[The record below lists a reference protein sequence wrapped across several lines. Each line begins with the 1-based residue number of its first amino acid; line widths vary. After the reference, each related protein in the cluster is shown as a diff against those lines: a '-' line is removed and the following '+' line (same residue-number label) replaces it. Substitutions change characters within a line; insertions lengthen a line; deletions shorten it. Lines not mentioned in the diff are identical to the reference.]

1 MKLFKTTTT
10 TTTGSDLIIRIQAV
24 RIERK
29 MKEDAVTEW
38 EKKGSFY
45 FRRNAEILEAKLDRY
60 KPKMFKCFKVHVR
73 KHVLLLFNC

>member
-38 EKKGSFY
+38 EKKEVFTLG
-45 FRRNAEILEAKLDRY
+45 E
-60 KPKMFKCFKVHVR
+60 
-73 KHVLLLFNC
+73 LLRF